1 MSTSTEYEEFNS
13 SIMNYE
19 TNTHY
24 TELMCMKVTKY
35 GPNQPT
41 PENLECIV
49 GTGITNE
56 SRENLKH
63 VCVMPIGHE
72 GKCCHDLAASMFV
85 KNDLTAKLNA
95 SIVKAI
101 YYTPGN
107 DDYVYKNRSSRLYK
121 TALSKKHEKEM
132 RNKAIKKRCAIP
144 LKDASTP
151 ILLAQAYLDWVTF
164 VVSIDGI
171 EQYLNTSHP
180 QFESV
185 FNMVQKNKHY
195 LRMYYSLHNRIVFDT
210 SGFTICVITREKC
223 SLDDF
228 ADPTRDNRVIIK
240 DTDIQM
246 GHNNPR
252 SESYSSI
259 RGENLV
265 PMSRR
270 GNLIIGEKI
279 FTENIWID
287 ELHRIVSCYPVIA
300 PVIAPVITPTISPA
314 ITHVISPAIE
324 HTTH

>member
-13 SIMNYE
+13 SLMKYE
-19 TNTHY
+19 NNAHY
-24 TELMCMKVTKY
+24 TGLMCMKVTKY
-35 GPNQPT
+35 GPNNPT

-72 GKCCHDLAASMFV
+72 GKCCHDLAASLFV
-85 KNDLTAKLNA
+85 KNDLTAKLNT

-101 YYTPGN
+101 YFTPGN
-107 DDYVYKNRSSRLYK
+107 DDYVYKNRSSRLFK
-121 TALSKKHEKEM
+121 SALSKTHEKEV
-132 RNKAIKKRCAIP
+132 RNKEIKKRCAIP

-171 EQYLNTSHP
+171 EQHLNTTHP

-185 FNMVQKNKHY
+185 FSMVQKNKTKLHAHY
-195 LRMYYSLHNRIVFDT
+195 YGLHDRIVFDT
-210 SGFTICVITREKC
+210 NGFTICVITREKC

-228 ADPTRDNRVIIK
+228 ADPNRDNRVIIK

-287 ELHRIVSCYPVIA
+287 ELHRIVSCYPI
-300 PVIAPVITPTISPA
+300 ITPTNSPA
-314 ITHVISPAIE
+314 ITHTITPVNSPVIE